1 MLVACRPSP
10 VSIICAAGCARRRGL
25 PGVFFFYEMSPLCA
39 VFEEK
44 RKGWLP
50 FLTSLCAIIGGVYA
64 TGSVVDQLLHQA
76 LTRFQT
82 KFKSGRGMLD

>member
-1 MLVACRPSP
+1 MRHVTPGS
-10 VSIICAAGCARRRGL
+10 GRGL

-76 LTRFQT
+76 LTQFQT

>member
-1 MLVACRPSP
+1 M
-10 VSIICAAGCARRRGL
+10 GRRGL

-50 FLTSLCAIIGGVYA
+50 FFTSLCAIIGGVYA
-64 TGSVVDQLLHQA
+64 TGAVVDQLLHQ
-76 LTRFQT
+76 LLLEVHRR
-82 KFKSGRGMLD
+82 FKSGRGMLD